1 MHWTL
6 SRILIPAAIVAAAG
20 GGAFTLVSSA
30 QTAEKEPPTAEAP
43 LVDTVTVHTVSR
55 TAHVVGTGVVE
66 AERKVAL
73 AAEVSGRL
81 TKVSDAL
88 VVGGR
93 VSSGDFLAKIDAKA
107 YALSVRERHSQ
118 VEQARAELE
127 LERGRGKVAAHE
139 WKVLAKDSPNQKRS
153 ALALREPQLKAAEVG
168 VESAKAAL
176 DRAKY
181 DQSRTTLR
189 APFNATII
197 DESAERGGFVSPGAA
212 IATLVGTD
220 AFRVR
225 VSLPIED
232 LALIAIPN
240 GKQSEGSKAKVI
252 QDLGGRRIV
261 REGVVTRLVGEL
273 DADSRTAQV
282 LVEVKDP
289 LDPPPGELPLLPG
302 AFVSVEL
309 DGQRTQDVVG
319 VPLEATFEGNRVWVI
334 AEDGTVEARTLNV
347 VWTAEGMLFAT
358 TGVADGD
365 RLMVTDLPVV
375 VDGMTVRVGDEV
387 SDEHE

>member
-6 SRILIPAAIVAAAG
+6 NRILIPAVIVAAAG
-20 GGAFTLVSSA
+20 GGAFTLANSA
-30 QTAEKEPPTAEAP
+30 ETAEKEAPTVEAP
-43 LVDTVTVHTVSR
+43 LVDIVTVKATTR
-55 TAHVVGTGVVE
+55 AARIVGTGTVE
-66 AERKVAL
+66 ADRKVAL
-73 AAEVSGRL
+73 SAEVTGRL
-81 TKVSDAL
+81 TKVSDGL

-93 VSSGDFLAKIDAKA
+93 VKEGDFLARIDAKA
-107 YALSVRERHSQ
+107 YALSVRERQSQ

-139 WKVLAKDSPNQKRS
+139 WKVLSKDTPNRKRS
-153 ALALREPQLKAAEVG
+153 SLALREPQLKAAEVG

-189 APFNATII
+189 APFNATIV

-232 LALIAIPN
+232 LALISIP
-240 GKQSEGSKAKVI
+240 GATQTEGSKAKLV
-252 QDLGGRRIV
+252 QDLGPRRIE

-289 LDPPPGELPLLPG
+289 LDPPAGELPLLPG

-309 DGQRTQDVVG
+309 DGQRTQEVVG
-319 VPLEATFEGNRVWVI
+319 VPLEAAYEGNRVWVI
-334 AEDGTVEARTLNV
+334 TEDNTVHSRTLEV
-347 VWTAEGMLFAT
+347 VWTDANMLFAAS
-358 TGVADGD
+358 GVEDGD
-365 RLMVTDLPVV
+365 RLMVTDLPIV
-375 VDGMTVRVGDEV
+375 VDGMAVRINDEAA
-387 SDEHE
+387 DEQ